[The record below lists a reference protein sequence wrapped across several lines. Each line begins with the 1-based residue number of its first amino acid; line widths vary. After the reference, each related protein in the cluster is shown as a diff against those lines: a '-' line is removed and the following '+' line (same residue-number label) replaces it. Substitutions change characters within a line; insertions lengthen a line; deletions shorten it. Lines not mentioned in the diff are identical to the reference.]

1 MEIKLN
7 REEVLCLIR
16 KMGGVA
22 IRLRN
27 TSIHAVV
34 TNQKYV
40 NFLTELSIDD
50 LKYVAGNYIRSVANL
65 FDYEGVIE
73 YDFAFDSIIIAAK
86 ATILK
91 NSYIE
96 SAVIDETETFIDD
109 RWIEDDNEIDREID
123 EEEERERKEMEELET
138 YEEQVRESDEINYEI
153 QAEMEQYMFENGK
166 DYEDYQE
173 PQLYDTEEDEE
184 QAQYSSENTT
194 EDALIDSL
202 NNDLDDCLSK
212 EWFLVE
218 HIFTTHF
225 RSNNCSRE
233 SVVKHIAV
241 FNWKPNK

>member
-40 NFLTELSIDD
+40 NFLTELNIDD

-109 RWIEDDNEIDREID
+109 RWIEDNSCDDDYDDNYAKEYNEEYDDTYDDYHCDDDYPYID
-123 EEEERERKEMEELET
+123 
-138 YEEQVRESDEINYEI
+138 N
-153 QAEMEQYMFENGK
+153 
-166 DYEDYQE
+166 
-173 PQLYDTEEDEE
+173 DEE

-194 EDALIDSL
+194 EDNLIDSL

-212 EWFLVE
+212 
-218 HIFTTHF
+218 
-225 RSNNCSRE
+225 N
-233 SVVKHIAV
+233 
-241 FNWKPNK
+241 

>member
-7 REEVLCLIR
+7 KEEVLCLIR

-40 NFLTELSIDD
+40 NLLTELSIDD

-65 FDYEGVIE
+65 FDYEGIIE
-73 YDFAFDSIIIAAK
+73 YDFAFDSIIIAEK

-96 SAVIDETETFIDD
+96 RAIIDETETLIDD
-109 RWIEDDNEIDREID
+109 RWIEDNDNYDDDYPHSEYDEIDREID
-123 EEEERERKEMEELET
+123 EEEERERKEEEDLET
-138 YEEQVRESDEINYEI
+138 YKERVRESDEINYKI
-153 QAEMEQYMFENGK
+153 QAEMEQYMFENGE

-173 PQLYDTEEDEE
+173 PQLYDTEED
-184 QAQYSSENTT
+184 
-194 EDALIDSL
+194 LVDSL

-212 EWFLVE
+212 E
-218 HIFTTHF
+218 
-225 RSNNCSRE
+225 
-233 SVVKHIAV
+233 
-241 FNWKPNK
+241 

>member
-7 REEVLCLIR
+7 KEEVLCLIR

-40 NFLTELSIDD
+40 NLLTELNIDD

-96 SAVIDETETFIDD
+96 NAIIDETDTLIDD
-109 RWIEDDNEIDREID
+109 RWIEDDNDYPHSEYDEIDREID
-123 EEEERERKEMEELET
+123 EEEERERKEMEDLET
-138 YEEQVRESDEINYEI
+138 YEEQVRESDEINYKI
-153 QAEMEQYMFENGK
+153 QAEMEQHMFENGE

-173 PQLYDTEEDEE
+173 PQSYDTKEDLVDNPAKDDEPV
-184 QAQYSSENTT
+184 
-194 EDALIDSL
+194 DIDEL
-202 NNDLDDCLSK
+202 NNDLDEALK
-212 EWFLVE
+212 Q
-218 HIFTTHF
+218 
-225 RSNNCSRE
+225 
-233 SVVKHIAV
+233 
-241 FNWKPNK
+241 

>member
-1 MEIKLN
+1 MEKLN

-50 LKYVAGNYIRSVANL
+50 LKYVAGNYIRSIGKL

-96 SAVIDETETFIDD
+96 SATLDEADRLIDD
-109 RWIEDDNEIDREID
+109 RWIEDNG
-123 EEEERERKEMEELET
+123 
-138 YEEQVRESDEINYEI
+138 NYDD
-153 QAEMEQYMFENGK
+153 
-166 DYEDYQE
+166 DYPYVND
-173 PQLYDTEEDEE
+173 DEE

-194 EDALIDSL
+194 KDNLVDSL

-212 EWFLVE
+212 E
-218 HIFTTHF
+218 
-225 RSNNCSRE
+225 
-233 SVVKHIAV
+233 
-241 FNWKPNK
+241 

>member
-1 MEIKLN
+1 MEKLN
-7 REEVLCLIR
+7 KEEVLCLIR

-27 TSIHAVV
+27 TSIHVVV
-34 TNQKYV
+34 TYQKYV

-50 LKYVAGNYIRSVANL
+50 LKYIAGNYIRSIANL

-96 SAVIDETETFIDD
+96 RAILDETNRLIDD
-109 RWIEDDNEIDREID
+109 RWIEDDNDYPHSEYDEIDREID
-123 EEEERERKEMEELET
+123 EKEERKRKEMEDLET
-138 YEEQVRESDEINYEI
+138 YEEQVRESDEINYKI

-173 PQLYDTEEDEE
+173 PQLYDTEED
-184 QAQYSSENTT
+184 
-194 EDALIDSL
+194 LVDSL

-212 EWFLVE
+212 
-218 HIFTTHF
+218 
-225 RSNNCSRE
+225 N
-233 SVVKHIAV
+233 
-241 FNWKPNK
+241 

>member
-1 MEIKLN
+1 MEKLN
-7 REEVLCLIR
+7 KEEVLCLIR

-40 NFLTELSIDD
+40 NLLIELSIDD

-123 EEEERERKEMEELET
+123 EEEERERKEMEDLET

-153 QAEMEQYMFENGK
+153 QAEMEQYMIENGE

-173 PQLYDTEEDEE
+173 PQLYDTEDNEE
-184 QAQYSSENTT
+184 QEQYSSENTT

-202 NNDLDDCLSK
+202 NNDLDDLLK
-212 EWFLVE
+212 E
-218 HIFTTHF
+218 
-225 RSNNCSRE
+225 
-233 SVVKHIAV
+233 
-241 FNWKPNK
+241 

>member
-1 MEIKLN
+1 MEVKLN

-22 IRLRN
+22 IKLRN
-27 TSIHAVV
+27 TSIHALV
-34 TNQKYV
+34 TNQKYI
-40 NFLTELSIDD
+40 NLLIELSIDD

-73 YDFAFDSIIIAAK
+73 YNFAFDSIIIAAK

-109 RWIEDDNEIDREID
+109 RWIEDDNDCDDDYPHSEYDEIDREID
-123 EEEERERKEMEELET
+123 EEEERERKEMEDLET
-138 YEEQVRESDEINYEI
+138 YEEQVRESDEINYKI

-173 PQLYDTEEDEE
+173 PQLYDTEDDEE
-184 QAQYSSENTT
+184 QEQNSSENTT

-212 EWFLVE
+212 E
-218 HIFTTHF
+218 
-225 RSNNCSRE
+225 
-233 SVVKHIAV
+233 
-241 FNWKPNK
+241 

>member
-1 MEIKLN
+1 MEKLN

-16 KMGGVA
+16 KIGGVA

-96 SAVIDETETFIDD
+96 SAIIDETATLIDD
-109 RWIEDDNEIDREID
+109 RWVED
-123 EEEERERKEMEELET
+123 
-138 YEEQVRESDEINYEI
+138 
-153 QAEMEQYMFENGK
+153 NGC
-166 DYEDYQE
+166 
-173 PQLYDTEEDEE
+173 
-184 QAQYSSENTT
+184 
-194 EDALIDSL
+194 
-202 NNDLDDCLSK
+202 DDD
-212 EWFLVE
+212 
-218 HIFTTHF
+218 
-225 RSNNCSRE
+225 
-233 SVVKHIAV
+233 
-241 FNWKPNK
+241 

>member
-1 MEIKLN
+1 MEKLN

-22 IRLRN
+22 IKLRN

-50 LKYVAGNYIRSVANL
+50 LKYVAGNYIRSIANL
-65 FDYEGVIE
+65 FDYEGSIE

-96 SAVIDETETFIDD
+96 SAVIDETETLIDD
-109 RWIEDDNEIDREID
+109 RWIEDNDN
-123 EEEERERKEMEELET
+123 
-138 YEEQVRESDEINYEI
+138 Y
-153 QAEMEQYMFENGK
+153 
-166 DYEDYQE
+166 
-173 PQLYDTEEDEE
+173 DEE
-184 QAQYSSENTT
+184 QAQCSSENTT
-194 EDALIDSL
+194 EDDLVDSL

-212 EWFLVE
+212 E
-218 HIFTTHF
+218 
-225 RSNNCSRE
+225 
-233 SVVKHIAV
+233 
-241 FNWKPNK
+241 

>member
-7 REEVLCLIR
+7 REEILCLIR

-27 TSIHAVV
+27 TSIHVVV
-34 TNQKYV
+34 TYQKYV

-50 LKYVAGNYIRSVANL
+50 LKYIAGNYIRSIANL

-96 SAVIDETETFIDD
+96 SAILDEETDKLIDD
-109 RWIEDDNEIDREID
+109 RWIEDNGNYDDDYDDYHCDDDYPFID
-123 EEEERERKEMEELET
+123 
-138 YEEQVRESDEINYEI
+138 Y
-153 QAEMEQYMFENGK
+153 
-166 DYEDYQE
+166 
-173 PQLYDTEEDEE
+173 DEE
-184 QAQYSSENTT
+184 QAKYSSENTT
-194 EDALIDSL
+194 EENLVDSL

-212 EWFLVE
+212 
-218 HIFTTHF
+218 
-225 RSNNCSRE
+225 N
-233 SVVKHIAV
+233 
-241 FNWKPNK
+241 

>member
-1 MEIKLN
+1 MEVKLN

-22 IRLRN
+22 IKLRN

-73 YDFAFDSIIIAAK
+73 YDFAFDNIIIAAK

-109 RWIEDDNEIDREID
+109 RWIEDDNNYDDDYPHSEYDEIDRELD
-123 EEEERERKEMEELET
+123 EEEECKRKEMEELEAGYSAEEYNEEYDDT
-138 YEEQVRESDEINYEI
+138 YDD
-153 QAEMEQYMFENGK
+153 FHCDD
-166 DYEDYQE
+166 DYPYID
-173 PQLYDTEEDEE
+173 DDEE
-184 QAQYSSENTT
+184 QARYSSENTT

-212 EWFLVE
+212 
-218 HIFTTHF
+218 
-225 RSNNCSRE
+225 N
-233 SVVKHIAV
+233 
-241 FNWKPNK
+241 

>member
-1 MEIKLN
+1 MEKLN
-7 REEVLCLIR
+7 KEEVLCLIR

-50 LKYVAGNYIRSVANL
+50 LKYVAGNYIRSVAKV
-65 FDYEGVIE
+65 FDYEGIIE

-96 SAVIDETETFIDD
+96 RATLDETDKLIDD
-109 RWIEDDNEIDREID
+109 RWIEDDDCD
-123 EEEERERKEMEELET
+123 
-138 YEEQVRESDEINYEI
+138 D
-153 QAEMEQYMFENGK
+153 
-166 DYEDYQE
+166 DYPYVD
-173 PQLYDTEEDEE
+173 DDEE

-194 EDALIDSL
+194 EDNLVDSL

-212 EWFLVE
+212 
-218 HIFTTHF
+218 
-225 RSNNCSRE
+225 N
-233 SVVKHIAV
+233 
-241 FNWKPNK
+241 